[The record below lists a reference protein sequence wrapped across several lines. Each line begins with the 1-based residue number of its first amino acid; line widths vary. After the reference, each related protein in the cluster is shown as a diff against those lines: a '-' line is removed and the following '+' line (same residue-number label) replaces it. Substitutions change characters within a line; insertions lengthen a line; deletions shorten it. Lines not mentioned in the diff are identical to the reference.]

1 MSKSTQNHLT
11 EEEIERLDDRYL
23 TKTVAVSGVA
33 TLSAAIIGFIIYT
46 FTSIASLSTENQ
58 LLKQKNEQLERTMS
72 EYNTNIGI
80 LNKNLEGTNLNLKE
94 VETLLKNLD
103 KK

>member
-1 MSKSTQNHLT
+1 MSKNTSNHLS

-23 TKTVAVSGVA
+23 TKTTAVTAVGA
-33 TLSAAIIGFIIYT
+33 LSATIICFVVYV
-46 FTSIASLSTENQ
+46 FTSIASLNTENQ
-58 LLKQKNEQLERTMS
+58 LLKQKNEQLERNMV
-72 EYNTNIGI
+72 EYNINIGI

-94 VETLLKNLD
+94 VETLLKNQV